1 MVTANAASKNSPEA
15 ESPFDRGTAGG
26 IMRWSSMQ
34 LYELIRRK
42 RDNGRLSDEEIDE
55 LVTAFA
61 SGKVPEYQMSAMLMA
76 IFFRGMTADETAAL
90 TLAMM
95 NSGDVFDLSSIP
107 GPKVDKHSTGGVGDK
122 VSLILA
128 PLVAACGA
136 KVPMVSGRSLGHTG
150 GTLDKLESI
159 PGFRTD
165 FSYAQ
170 FKKNVAS
177 NGLCVMGQTK
187 RMCPADRKLYALRDV
202 TATVD
207 SVPLIAASIMSKK
220 LAEGIDGL
228 VLDVKTGNGA
238 FMSRTAQARQ
248 LARTMIAIGT
258 QLGKKVVAL
267 VTDMSE
273 PLGEAVGNSAE
284 VVEAVEA
291 LKGRWRSDL
300 AEVTLALGEE
310 MLVMAGTAKDP
321 AHGRRLLMR
330 ALSRGLG
337 LEKFRQMVR
346 VQGGDPRVVDDYILL
361 PQPAYRV
368 GVRAAS
374 AGFVRSIDALR
385 VGLLGVGLGIGRQ
398 NLDSKLD
405 HSAGFLFRKKVG
417 DRVAKVDVIAEV
429 QGSNEARVKE
439 AASRLPGLIAIGG
452 TAPRSN
458 RMVIARL
465 DGNNN
470 HGFRPSS
477 R

>member
-1 MVTANAASKNSPEA
+1 
-15 ESPFDRGTAGG
+15 
-26 IMRWSSMQ
+26 MRWSSMQ

-42 RDNGRLSDEEIDE
+42 RDRGRLSEEEIEE
-55 LVTAFA
+55 LVSAYVA
-61 SGKVPEYQMSAMLMA
+61 GSVPDYQMAAMLMA

-90 TLAMM
+90 TLATM
-95 NSGDVFDLSSIP
+95 NSGDVFDLSGIP

-136 KVPMVSGRSLGHTG
+136 KVPMVAGRSLGHTG

-165 FSYAQ
+165 LSYPQ

-177 NGLCVMGQTK
+177 TGLCVMGQTK

-273 PLGEAVGNSAE
+273 PLGEAVGNSVE
-284 VVEAVEA
+284 VVEAIEA
-291 LKGRWRSDL
+291 LKGRWRPDL
-300 AEVTLALGEE
+300 EEVALALGEE
-310 MLVMAGTAKDP
+310 MLMLAGVATGP
-321 AHGRRLLMR
+321 AQARRLLMK

-337 LEKFRQMVR
+337 LEKFRQMVK
-346 VQGGDPRVVDDYILL
+346 VQGGDPKVVDDYCLL

-368 GVRAAS
+368 GIRAAS
-374 AGFVRSIDALR
+374 AGFVRSIDALS
-385 VGLLGVGLGIGRQ
+385 VGLLGAGLGVGRQ
-398 NLDSKLD
+398 NLDSKID
-405 HSAGFLFRKKVG
+405 HSAGFLFSKKVG
-417 DRVAKVDVIAEV
+417 DRVTKADVIAEV
-429 QGSNEARVKE
+429 LGSNEARVKE
-439 AASRLPGLIAIGG
+439 AASRLPALISIGG
-452 TAPRSN
+452 IAPRS
-458 RMVIARL
+458 RGMVVARL
-465 DGNNN
+465 NGATNNRNN
-470 HGFRPSS
+470 HRGN
-477 R
+477 

>member
-1 MVTANAASKNSPEA
+1 
-15 ESPFDRGTAGG
+15 
-26 IMRWSSMQ
+26 
-34 LYELIRRK
+34 
-42 RDNGRLSDEEIDE
+42 
-55 LVTAFA
+55 
-61 SGKVPEYQMSAMLMA
+61 
-76 IFFRGMTADETAAL
+76 
-90 TLAMM
+90 
-95 NSGDVFDLSSIP
+95 
-107 GPKVDKHSTGGVGDK
+107 VGDK

-165 FSYAQ
+165 LSYAQ
-170 FKKNVAS
+170 FKKNVADI
-177 NGLCVMGQTK
+177 GLCVMGQTK

-273 PLGEAVGNSAE
+273 PLGEAVGNSVE
-284 VVEAVEA
+284 VVEAIEA
-291 LKGRWRSDL
+291 LKGRWQHDL

-310 MLVMAGTAKDP
+310 MLVMAGIAKDP
-321 AHGRRLLMR
+321 AHARRLLMR

-346 VQGGDPRVVDDYILL
+346 AQGGDPKVVDDYRLL

-368 GVRAAS
+368 GVCAAS
-374 AGFVRSIDALR
+374 AGFVRSMDALR
-385 VGLLGVGLGIGRQ
+385 VGLLGVELGIGRQ
-398 NLDSKLD
+398 NLDSKID
-405 HSAGFLFRKKVG
+405 HSAGFLFRRKVG
-417 DRVAKVDVIAEV
+417 EKVAKAEVIAEV
-429 QGSNEARVKE
+429 LGSNEAKVKE
-439 AASRLPGLIAIGG
+439 AASRLPALIAIGS
-452 TAPRSN
+452 TAPRGN
-458 RMVIARL
+458 GMVVARL
-465 DGNNN
+465 NGATNNRSN
-470 HGFRPSS
+470 HRGH
-477 R
+477 

>member
-1 MVTANAASKNSPEA
+1 M
-15 ESPFDRGTAGG
+15 
-26 IMRWSSMQ
+26 
-34 LYELIRRK
+34 IRRK

-55 LVTAFA
+55 LVNGFA

-76 IFFRGMTADETAAL
+76 IFFCGMTAEETTAL

-95 NSGDVFDLSSIP
+95 NSGDVFDLSGIP

-128 PLVAACGA
+128 PLVAACGV

-165 FSYAQ
+165 LPYAQ
-170 FKKNVAS
+170 FKKNVEDI
-177 NGLCVMGQTK
+177 GLCIMGQTK

-273 PLGEAVGNSAE
+273 PLGEAVGNSVE
-284 VVEAVEA
+284 VVEAIEA
-291 LKGRWRSDL
+291 LKGRWHHDL

-310 MLVMAGTAKDP
+310 MLVMAGIAKDP
-321 AHGRRLLMR
+321 AHARRLLMR
-330 ALSRGLG
+330 GLSRGLG

-346 VQGGDPRVVDDYILL
+346 AQGGDPKVVDDYSLL
-361 PQPAYRV
+361 PQPAYRADV
-368 GVRAAS
+368 CAAS

-398 NLDSKLD
+398 NLDSKID

-417 DRVAKVDVIAEV
+417 EKVAKAEVIAEV
-429 QGSNEARVKE
+429 LGSNEARVKQ
-439 AASRLPGLIAIGG
+439 AASRLPALIAIGG
-452 TAPRSN
+452 TAPRSSG
-458 RMVIARL
+458 MVVARL
-465 DGNNN
+465 NGATNNRNN
-470 HGFRPSS
+470 HRGH
-477 R
+477 

>member
-1 MVTANAASKNSPEA
+1 MPS
-15 ESPFDRGTAGG
+15 
-26 IMRWSSMQ
+26 SSMQ

-42 RDNGRLSDEEIDE
+42 RDRGCLSEEEIEE
-55 LVTAFA
+55 LVSAYA
-61 SGKVPEYQMSAMLMA
+61 AGKVPDYQMAAMLMA

-165 FSYAQ
+165 LSYAQ
-170 FKKNVAS
+170 FKRNIADT
-177 NGLCVMGQTK
+177 GLCMMGQTN

-267 VTDMSE
+267 VTEMSE
-273 PLGEAVGNSAE
+273 PLGEAVGNSVE
-284 VVEAVEA
+284 VVEAIEA

-300 AEVTLALGEE
+300 AEVTLALGDE
-310 MLVMAGTAKDP
+310 MLVMTGIANNP
-321 AHGRRLLMR
+321 AHARRLLMK
-330 ALSRGLG
+330 ALSRGVG
-337 LEKFRQMVR
+337 LQKFRRLVSA
-346 VQGGDPRVVDDYILL
+346 QGGDPKVVDDYSML
-361 PQPAYRV
+361 PQPACRAD
-368 GVRAAS
+368 VRAAS
-374 AGFVRSIDALR
+374 AGFVRGIDALQ
-385 VGLLGVGLGIGRQ
+385 VGLLGLVLGIGRQ
-398 NLDSKLD
+398 NFDSKID
-405 HSAGFLFRKKVG
+405 RSAGFRFRKRVG
-417 DRVAKVDVIAEV
+417 EKVAKNDVIAEV
-429 QGSNEARVKE
+429 QGASEARVKE
-439 AASRLPGLIAIGG
+439 AASRLPALVAIGPA
-452 TAPRSN
+452 APRT
-458 RMVIARL
+458 RGMVVARL
-465 DGNNN
+465 DGGNS
-470 HGFRPSS
+470 HGRRRVSVP
-477 R
+477 